1 MEATVPTTRTRRLDD
16 TRLFCGLC
24 DNRAVTTIADVRLCE
39 TCVVKVCQICASAIK
54 PERERETAA

>member
-1 MEATVPTTRTRRLDD
+1 MYRQ
-16 TRLFCGLC
+16 CGLC

-39 TCVVKVCQICASAIK
+39 TCVVKVCQIATSAIK